1 VTAKTV
7 ETFDLG
13 SPMTSSSNLRG
24 IIYMVLAGV
33 TFVSCD
39 SFLKLML
46 RDVPPLQS
54 LVLRGI
60 TASVWCFGLLA
71 VMGQLKELRKA
82 LGFWTVMRS
91 LAEVVAVTCFILALA
106 NVPLATVTAIYQVA
120 PLLVLA
126 GASLI
131 WGEKV
136 GVVRWLL
143 IGVGLVGAILV
154 AQPGSDAAS
163 PYALLGFVTAFA
175 SAARDLL
182 SRKASDDVPGLVVT
196 FNVIVAVLLASFL
209 NNQVFEGWQPV
220 QNLTWVYAMGAGFFV
235 MLGHF
240 FVYMSFRH
248 ASARTVAPFYYTF
261 TLIAVTAG
269 AVVFGEFPNQ
279 LALVGIALI
288 IFCGLGVLYF
298 ERGETV
304 S

>member
-1 VTAKTV
+1 
-7 ETFDLG
+7 
-13 SPMTSSSNLRG
+13 MQSSSNLRG
-24 IIYMVLAGV
+24 IIYMVMAGV

-46 RDVPPLQS
+46 LDVPPLQS
-54 LVLRGI
+54 LVLRGL
-60 TASVWCFGLLA
+60 TATAWCFALLIA
-71 VMGQLKELRKA
+71 MGQLKDLPKA

-126 GASLI
+126 GASFI

-143 IGVGLVGAILV
+143 IAIGLLGALLV

-163 PYALLGFVTAFA
+163 PFALLGFVTAFA
-175 SAARDLL
+175 SAGRDLL
-182 SRKASDDVPGLVVT
+182 TRKASADVPGLVVT

-209 NNQVFEGWQPV
+209 NNQFFEGWQPIK
-220 QNLTWVYAMGAGFFV
+220 NITWAYAAGAGFFV

-248 ASARTVAPFYYTF
+248 ASAQTVAPFYYSF
-261 TLIAVTAG
+261 TLIAVAAG
-269 AVVFGEFPNQ
+269 ALLFGEFPNA
-279 LALVGIALI
+279 LAMVGIALI

-298 ERGETV
+298 ERGEKV
-304 S
+304 L

>member
-1 VTAKTV
+1 MH
-7 ETFDLG
+7 
-13 SPMTSSSNLRG
+13 SPQNLRG
-24 IIYMVLAGV
+24 IVYMVLAGV

-46 RDVPPLQS
+46 LEVPPLQS
-54 LVLRGI
+54 LVMRGLAA
-60 TASVWCFGLLA
+60 TVWCLGLLA
-71 VMGQLKELRKA
+71 STGQLKDLPKA
-82 LGFWTVMRS
+82 LDYWTIMRS

-126 GASLI
+126 GASFI

-143 IGVGLVGAILV
+143 IGIGLLGALLV
-154 AQPGSDAAS
+154 AQPGSAAAS

-182 SRKASDDVPGLVVT
+182 TRKASANVPGFIVT

-209 NNQVFEGWQPV
+209 NNQFFEGWQPV
-220 QNLTWVYAMGAGFFV
+220 QNITWAYAAGAGFFV

-248 ASARTVAPFYYTF
+248 ASARTVAPFYYSF
-261 TLIAVTAG
+261 TLIAVLAG
-269 AVVFGEFPNQ
+269 ASIFQEFPNG
-279 LALVGIALI
+279 LALLGIVLI
-288 IFCGLGVLYF
+288 IACGLGVLYF
-298 ERGETV
+298 ERGEKT

>member
-1 VTAKTV
+1 
-7 ETFDLG
+7 
-13 SPMTSSSNLRG
+13 MTSTSNLRG
-24 IIYMVLAGV
+24 IIYMVLAGL

-46 RDVPPLQS
+46 LDVPPLQS

-60 TASVWCFGLLA
+60 TATVWCFGLVA
-71 VMGQLKELRKA
+71 VMGQLKDLPKA

-91 LAEVVAVTCFILALA
+91 LAEVVAVTCFIVALA

-126 GASLI
+126 GASFI

-136 GVVRWLL
+136 GLARWLL
-143 IGVGLVGAILV
+143 IGLGLLGALLV

-163 PYALLGFVTAFA
+163 PYALLGFGTAIA

-182 SRKASDDVPGLVVT
+182 SRKAPADTSGFIVT
-196 FNVIVAVLLASFL
+196 FSVIVAVLLASII

-220 QNLTWVYAMGAGFFV
+220 QKLTWAYAAGAGFFV

-248 ASARTVAPFYYTF
+248 ATARTVAPFYYSF
-261 TLIAVTAG
+261 TMIAVAAG
-269 AVVFGEFPNQ
+269 TVFFGEIPNR
-279 LALVGIALI
+279 LAMCGIGLI
-288 IFCGLGVLYF
+288 IACGLGVLYF
-298 ERGETV
+298 ERLEKT